1 MIKNNMQKVF
11 SVKIKFILSI
21 SHFDTMN
28 LKEKLREIYELKSIE
43 IKNNVIIRER
53 LEKIMPKTIL
63 IVEDED
69 ILREIVKDYLLN
81 EGYDV
86 LEATDGKEALT
97 IFEEHEVHLIILD
110 IMLPEL
116 DGWSVCRRI
125 RKTSNVPIIMLTARV
140 DEDDTLL
147 GFELGADDYVTKPYS
162 PPILLARAKRLI
174 ESRYS
179 SANET
184 NEDTLSSGGIYVHFP
199 SRTVIVDGETITLT
213 HTEFEILTYLMQN
226 QGIIITREQL
236 IIKIWGYEFAGD
248 DRTVNSHIR
257 NLRHKL
263 GHKATCIVTV
273 VRAGY
278 KFEGNV

>member
-1 MIKNNMQKVF
+1 MK
-11 SVKIKFILSI
+11 
-21 SHFDTMN
+21 
-28 LKEKLREIYELKSIE
+28 R
-43 IKNNVIIRER
+43 
-53 LEKIMPKTIL
+53 TIL

-81 EGYDV
+81 EGYEV
-86 LEATDGKEALT
+86 LEAKDGIQALS
-97 IFEEHEVHLIILD
+97 IFEENEVDLLILD

-162 PPILLARAKRLI
+162 PPILLARVKRLV

-179 SANET
+179 ST
-184 NEDTLSSGGIYVHFP
+184 VSKSNEDALTRSGVHVYFP
-199 SRTVIVDGETITLT
+199 SRTVIVDGEDINLT
-213 HTEFEILTYLMQN
+213 YTEFEILTYLMQN
-226 QGIIITREQL
+226 QGIIISREQL
-236 IIKIWGYEFAGD
+236 ITKIWGYEFAGD

-257 NLRHKL
+257 NLRNKL
-263 GHKATCIVTV
+263 DDKASCIVTV
-273 VRAGY
+273 VRSGY
-278 KFEGNV
+278 KFEG

>member
-1 MIKNNMQKVF
+1 MQ
-11 SVKIKFILSI
+11 
-21 SHFDTMN
+21 
-28 LKEKLREIYELKSIE
+28 
-43 IKNNVIIRER
+43 
-53 LEKIMPKTIL
+53 KTIL

-81 EGYDV
+81 AGHEV
-86 LEATDGKEALT
+86 LEAVDGSEALA

-125 RKTSNVPIIMLTARV
+125 RKTSNVPLIMLTARA

-162 PPILLARAKRLI
+162 PPILLARVKRLLD
-174 ESRYS
+174 SRYS
-179 SANET
+179 PAGKLS
-184 NEDTLSSGGIYVHFP
+184 NEDTLISGGIHVHFP
-199 SRTVIVDGETITLT
+199 SRKVTVDGENISLT

-226 QGIIITREQL
+226 PGIIITREQL
-236 IIKIWGYEFAGD
+236 ITKIWGYEFTGD

-263 GHKATCIVTV
+263 GNKANSIVTV
-273 VRAGY
+273 IRAGY
-278 KFEGNV
+278 KFEGNA

>member
-1 MIKNNMQKVF
+1 MQ
-11 SVKIKFILSI
+11 
-21 SHFDTMN
+21 
-28 LKEKLREIYELKSIE
+28 R
-43 IKNNVIIRER
+43 R
-53 LEKIMPKTIL
+53 IL
-63 IVEDED
+63 IVEDEE
-69 ILREIVKDYLLN
+69 ILREIMKDYLLN
-81 EGYDV
+81 EGYNV
-86 LEATDGKEALT
+86 LEAMDGKEALS

-116 DGWSVCRRI
+116 DGWTVCRRI
-125 RKTSNVPIIMLTARV
+125 RKKSNVPIIMLTARV

-179 SANET
+179 TTNNAANVST
-184 NEDTLSSGGIYVHFP
+184 EDTLTSSGIHVHFP
-199 SRTVIVDGETITLT
+199 SRKVTVDGENISMT

-226 QGIIITREQL
+226 QGIVITREQL
-236 IIKIWGYEFAGD
+236 ITKIWGYEFVGD

-257 NLRHKL
+257 NLRQKL
-263 GHKATCIVTV
+263 GQKAACIVTV

-278 KFEGNV
+278 KFEGQV

>member
-1 MIKNNMQKVF
+1 MQ
-11 SVKIKFILSI
+11 
-21 SHFDTMN
+21 
-28 LKEKLREIYELKSIE
+28 
-43 IKNNVIIRER
+43 
-53 LEKIMPKTIL
+53 KTIL

-81 EGYDV
+81 EGYNV
-86 LEATDGKEALT
+86 LEAADGKEALT

-125 RKTSNVPIIMLTARV
+125 RKSSNVPIIMLTARV

-162 PPILLARAKRLI
+162 PQILLARAKRLI
-174 ESRYS
+174 DSRYS
-179 SANET
+179 SADNVS
-184 NEDTLSSGGIYVHFP
+184 NEDILTSNGIYVHFP
-199 SRTVIVDGETITLT
+199 SRTVTVDGETITLT

-263 GHKATCIVTV
+263 GHKATCIATV
-273 VRAGY
+273 VRSGY

>member
-1 MIKNNMQKVF
+1 MQ
-11 SVKIKFILSI
+11 
-21 SHFDTMN
+21 
-28 LKEKLREIYELKSIE
+28 R
-43 IKNNVIIRER
+43 
-53 LEKIMPKTIL
+53 TIL

-69 ILREIVKDYLLN
+69 ILREIMKDYLLN
-81 EGYDV
+81 EGYNA
-86 LEATDGKEALT
+86 LEAMDGKEALS

-116 DGWSVCRRI
+116 DGWTVCRRI
-125 RKTSNVPIIMLTARV
+125 RKKSNVPIIMLTARV

-162 PPILLARAKRLI
+162 PPILLARAKRLM

-179 SANET
+179 SAVNVPA
-184 NEDTLSSGGIYVHFP
+184 EDTLTSSGIHVHFP
-199 SRTVIVDGETITLT
+199 SRTVTIDGEDINLT
-213 HTEFEILTYLMQN
+213 HTESEIVTYLMRN
-226 QGIIITREQL
+226 QGIVISREQL
-236 IIKIWGYEFAGD
+236 INKIWGYEFAGD

-263 GHKATCIVTV
+263 GQKAACIVTV

-278 KFEGNV
+278 KFEGQV

>member
-1 MIKNNMQKVF
+1 MQ
-11 SVKIKFILSI
+11 
-21 SHFDTMN
+21 
-28 LKEKLREIYELKSIE
+28 
-43 IKNNVIIRER
+43 
-53 LEKIMPKTIL
+53 KTIL

-69 ILREIVKDYLLN
+69 ILREIAKDYLLN
-81 EGYDV
+81 EGYEV
-86 LEATDGKEALT
+86 LEAADGKAALT

-125 RKTSNVPIIMLTARV
+125 RKSSNVPIIMLTARV

-174 ESRYS
+174 ESRYTSTVNVS
-179 SANET
+179 S
-184 NEDTLSSGGIYVHFP
+184 EDTLTSSGIHVHFP
-199 SRTVIVDGETITLT
+199 SRTVIVDGEGISLT

-236 IIKIWGYEFAGD
+236 ITKILGYEFAGD

-278 KFEGNV
+278 KFEGQA

>member
-1 MIKNNMQKVF
+1 MQ
-11 SVKIKFILSI
+11 
-21 SHFDTMN
+21 
-28 LKEKLREIYELKSIE
+28 R
-43 IKNNVIIRER
+43 
-53 LEKIMPKTIL
+53 TIL

-69 ILREIVKDYLLN
+69 ILREIMKDYLLN
-81 EGYDV
+81 EGYNV
-86 LEATDGKEALT
+86 LEATDGKEALS

-125 RKTSNVPIIMLTARV
+125 RKKSNVPIIMLTARV

-179 SANET
+179 TTNNAANVST
-184 NEDTLSSGGIYVHFP
+184 EDTLTSSGIHVHFP
-199 SRTVIVDGETITLT
+199 SRKVTVDGENISMT

-226 QGIIITREQL
+226 QGIVITREQL
-236 IIKIWGYEFAGD
+236 ITKIWGYEFVGD

-257 NLRHKL
+257 NLRQKL
-263 GHKATCIVTV
+263 GQKAACIVTV
-273 VRAGY
+273 VRTGY
-278 KFEGNV
+278 KFEGQV